1 MRRKAKIIVYTGIFV
16 LVFLAAALARVY
28 LLGSAPERL
37 VKSLGQGLT
46 GTVFRDQI
54 YENENGNRYDLYIPA
69 GLDRMQDQNLILYIH
84 GGSFNSGSK
93 ADGETWCRYYAA
105 QGYITCTGT
114 TYLRKTG

>member
-37 VKSLGQGLT
+37 VKSLGQDLT
-46 GTVFRDQI
+46 GTVFRDQN

-69 GLDRMQDQNLILYIH
+69 ELDRMQDQNLILYIH
-84 GGSFNSGSK
+84 GGASIPVQKLTVKHG
-93 ADGETWCRYYAA
+93 ADTMPHR
-105 QGYITCTGT
+105 GT
-114 TYLRKTG
+114 LPLP

>member
-46 GTVFRDQI
+46 GTVFRNQI

-93 ADGETWCRYYAA
+93 ADGET
-105 QGYITCTGT
+105 
-114 TYLRKTG
+114 